1 MELSDARVTIVGL
14 GLMGGSMALRLQ
26 SRCQELV
33 GVDNDPKTVG
43 LARRARI
50 KIQDL
55 GAALTHTDVLVLAT
69 PVKESLR
76 LLEVF
81 KVNPPSVSL
90 LIDIGSTKRKIVQAM
105 DLLPVQVAA
114 VGGHPLCGKE
124 RGGFAEAETR
134 LFEGSRFVLIPSS
147 RTTSSSLVLAD
158 QIVGA
163 LGATA
168 LQMEAARHDQLLA
181 DASHLPY
188 LLATTLMAAVEPVG
202 REHPEL
208 WDVVATGFL
217 STSRLAAS
225 DLTMMVD
232 ILTTNEDMVQNALS
246 GAQAELRQLRKL
258 IADGNA
264 GSLREYLE
272 PLQRRRVSLQDQGRT
287 TDGV

>member
-14 GLMGGSMALRLQ
+14 GLMGGSMALRLNQ
-26 SRCQELV
+26 YCQELV
-33 GVDNDPKTVG
+33 GVDSDPKTLK
-43 LARRARI
+43 LARQAGVTT
-50 KIQDL
+50 QDL
-55 GAALTHTDVLVLAT
+55 GTALTNTDVLVLAT
-69 PVKESLR
+69 PVNQSLE
-76 LLEVF
+76 LLDVF
-81 KVNPPSVSL
+81 RAKPPSVRL

-124 RGGFAEAETR
+124 RGGFAEAATR

-147 RTTSSSLVLAD
+147 RTTPSSLALAD

-168 LQMEAARHDQLLA
+168 LQMEAARHDRLLA

-188 LLATTLMAAVEPVG
+188 LLATTLMGTVEPVG

-232 ILTTNEDMVQNALS
+232 ILTTNTDMVQKALS
-246 GAQAELRQLRKL
+246 GAQAELGHLRKL
-258 IADGNA
+258 IDDGNA

-272 PLQRRRVSLQDQGRT
+272 PLQRRRASLQDQGRT